1 MSQDIVERAFDAF
14 LAAYS
19 IPYEEGKDPR
29 DGIRAV
35 IACVRDSAAD
45 AEEDDPGN
53 VTPFTGVTRLPH
65 LPDQI
70 LDAARGKLR
79 RVLILGEDF
88 NGEPWR
94 SGSESDL
101 RQSLM
106 DIERFKTWIMQEVE
120 KL

>member
-1 MSQDIVERAFDAF
+1 MSKDIVERAFDAF

-35 IACVRDSAAD
+35 IACVRDSATT
-45 AEEDDPGN
+45 EDDPGN
-53 VTPFTGVTRLPH
+53 VTPFSGVTRLPH
-65 LPDQI
+65 APDQI
-70 LDAARGKLR
+70 LEAARGKLR
-79 RVLILGEDF
+79 RVLIVGEDF

-106 DIERFKTWIMQEVE
+106 DIERFKAWIMQEVE